1 MSEVSGFQY
10 SLAIIAVAMIP
21 SFGVMAQPLSLSELQ
36 RLSQP
41 VNAALMQRYE
51 SNPAAMLFRDSV
63 SLSSFAISG
72 EYDRQDK
79 PVMEQL
85 GDGSDL
91 LGVSAGS
98 YTRLG
103 AERVVW
109 GNASFVTGTYRSVRW
124 TDYIDYN
131 RVAPYVLGDEAGG
144 DLSTRSYRFSGGYAC
159 GFSRWTVGVHAAYR
173 AEIAYRNRDP
183 RVKTVVSDIDIAL
196 GGGYTVNDHSVI
208 GLNAGVNIYNQN
220 CDLDFYNPL
229 NEINTYTLTGMGTY
243 YRRFMGN
250 ANKNSGYSSFGYN
263 IGFQWLPVSGQGFA
277 ATIGY
282 TGYRMEQQLRN
293 YNNLTLGYT
302 GNDIIDLGISYRL
315 QFGGGI
321 MIQPTIDGNMF
332 RRKGTENIFGSS
344 AGSSYDR
351 IGSSSP
357 YRFESSHFGLS
368 FPVRFEKG
376 NSSMTLTPDI
386 AYESEK
392 ESYADPL
399 RRLGASHVISG
410 FDADFSAVSGK
421 SWLWNL
427 SAGVSYAKAD
437 PKEEILTDLEPDTP
451 LGQCVLSNYSM
462 LKADRTAFNVSA
474 GISRPVMNF
483 IVSLRVAY
491 RLTDYIGEGLRH
503 GAAVTLAAE
512 F

>member
-1 MSEVSGFQY
+1 MPEISGFQHR
-10 SLAIIAVAMIP
+10 LTVIAVAMT
-21 SFGVMAQPLSLSELQ
+21 SFFGVMAQPLSLTELQ
-36 RLSQP
+36 RLYQP
-41 VNAALMQRYE
+41 ANVALMQRYE
-51 SNPAAMLFRDSV
+51 SNPATMLFRDSV
-63 SLSSFAISG
+63 SLSSFTVGG

-91 LGVSAGS
+91 FGISAGS

-103 AERVVW
+103 AESVVW
-109 GNASFVTGTYRSVRW
+109 GNASFMTGTYRSVRW
-124 TDYIDYN
+124 TDCIDYN

-144 DLSTRSYRFSGGYAC
+144 NLSTRAYRFAGGYAR

-183 RVKTVVSDIDIAL
+183 RVKTVVSDLDIAL
-196 GGGYTVNDHSVI
+196 GGGYTVNGHSVI
-208 GLNAGVNIYNQN
+208 GLNAGVNIYNQS

-263 IGFQWLPVSGQGFA
+263 LGLQWLPVSGQGFA
-277 ATIGY
+277 ATLAY

-302 GNDIIDLGISYRL
+302 GNDILDLSISYRH

-332 RRKGTENIFGSS
+332 RRKGTENIFGAS

-357 YRFESSHFGLS
+357 YRFESSRFGLS
-368 FPVRFEKG
+368 VPVRFERG
-376 NSSMTLTPDI
+376 RSSVTLTPDI

-399 RRLGASHVISG
+399 RRLGASHAISG
-410 FDADFSAVSGK
+410 LDADFSTVSGNN
-421 SWLWNL
+421 WLWNL

-437 PKEEILTDLEPDTP
+437 PMEEILTDLEQDTP

-462 LKADRTAFNVSA
+462 LKADRSAFNVSA
-474 GISRPVMNF
+474 GISRAVMNF

-491 RLTDYIGEGLRH
+491 RMTDYKGEGLRH
-503 GAAVTLAAE
+503 GAVVTLAAE